1 MPSHCE
7 WNGSQ
12 GWAADRTLR
21 SQNELMWTTVIMY
34 PTGTRSWTQS
44 HCVKSKDTIFCVLLE
59 TNLGLLASPSI
70 ELGKV
75 FNEKCHNFTSVA
87 CRQRASHMNTNSI
100 ALLCVRLDPILIE
113 VGSHRSRH
121 CCTYLAVS
129 HSTFNRSVPTTTQEP
144 YVSSRILAHEH
155 TVCLRK
161 WSQPAHD
168 VIQ

>member
-1 MPSHCE
+1 MHRVFASDGRTGRYQGIAHQIGRAIGPGLLQRGKSIGHIGSPETICQCMPSHCE

-70 ELGKV
+70 ELGNV
-75 FNEKCHNFTSVA
+75 FNEKC
-87 CRQRASHMNTNSI
+87 QRFHIGRM
-100 ALLCVRLDPILIE
+100 
-113 VGSHRSRH
+113 
-121 CCTYLAVS
+121 
-129 HSTFNRSVPTTTQEP
+129 
-144 YVSSRILAHEH
+144 
-155 TVCLRK
+155 
-161 WSQPAHD
+161 
-168 VIQ
+168 